1 MNGMKSGAGDDP
13 FADEADDPDDEQ
25 ATDEEAV
32 AETAADSFDADG
44 ATPADETTTGDTAQG
59 SSLPWRF
66 ARDSAKDERDMVQ
79 FFLRDETQRLE
90 GRAQAELSER
100 LNDDVLVLDVR
111 EAAYTVALE
120 QHLDSVERKL
130 REWGYDPD

>member
-1 MNGMKSGAGDDP
+1 MDGMKSGAGDDP
-13 FADEADDPDDEQ
+13 FADEVDDPDGEQ
-25 ATDEEAV
+25 AADDEPV
-32 AETAADSFDADG
+32 AETAADPFDADG
-44 ATPADETTTGDTAQG
+44 AASADETATDDTAQG

-79 FFLRDETQRLE
+79 FFLQDETQRLE
-90 GRAQAELSER
+90 GRAQAELAER

-120 QHLDSVERKL
+120 RHLDSVERKL